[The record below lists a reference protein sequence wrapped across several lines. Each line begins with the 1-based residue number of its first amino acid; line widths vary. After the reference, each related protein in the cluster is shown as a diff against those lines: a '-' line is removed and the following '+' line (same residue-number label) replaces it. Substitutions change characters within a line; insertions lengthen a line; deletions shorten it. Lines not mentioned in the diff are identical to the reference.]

1 MQNSNLV
8 SIVIPTYEMSGEGSF
23 FLSHSLKKILEQTYK
38 NIEVIVTDHS
48 KDEEIELVCKNFE
61 QNLNIKYIKN
71 NVDLGSSSS
80 NINNGIKNSKG
91 FIIKILM
98 QDDFLYEKNC
108 IEKIVSVFETE
119 KTCNWLVTGC
129 VFGGKNFIPNG
140 KMYPTYTDDVVLGTN
155 KIGSPSVLTIKNEN
169 PLFFDKNLLWMMD
182 CEYYKR
188 LYDSFGKPNVLLENN
203 VYITQHIHQLTNS
216 LENERKNYET
226 KLICKKYKKC

>member
-1 MQNSNLV
+1 
-8 SIVIPTYEMSGEGSF
+8 
-23 FLSHSLKKILEQTYK
+23 
-38 NIEVIVTDHS
+38 
-48 KDEEIELVCKNFE
+48 
-61 QNLNIKYIKN
+61 
-71 NVDLGSSSS
+71 
-80 NINNGIKNSKG
+80 
-91 FIIKILM
+91 
-98 QDDFLYEKNC
+98 
-108 IEKIVSVFETE
+108 
-119 KTCNWLVTGC
+119 
-129 VFGGKNFIPNG
+129 
-140 KMYPTYTDDVVLGTN
+140 MYPTYTDDVVLGTN